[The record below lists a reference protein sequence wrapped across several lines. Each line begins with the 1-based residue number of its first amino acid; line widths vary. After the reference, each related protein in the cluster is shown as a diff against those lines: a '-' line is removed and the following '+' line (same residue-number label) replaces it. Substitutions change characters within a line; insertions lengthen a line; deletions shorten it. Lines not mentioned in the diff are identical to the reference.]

1 MTGTRPESIY
11 KAEYFD
17 NNLLKH
23 ENTVSLMFTV
33 SLQAGLIVKLLMKLS
48 GQMTPNDK
56 GITDK
61 YAYG

>member
-1 MTGTRPESIY
+1 
-11 KAEYFD
+11 
-17 NNLLKH
+17 
-23 ENTVSLMFTV
+23 MFIV